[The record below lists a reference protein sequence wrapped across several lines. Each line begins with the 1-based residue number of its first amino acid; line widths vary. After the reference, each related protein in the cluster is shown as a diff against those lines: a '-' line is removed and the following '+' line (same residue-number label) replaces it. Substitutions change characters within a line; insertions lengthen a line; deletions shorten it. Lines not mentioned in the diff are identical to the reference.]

1 MATKRHA
8 RTPAHRDSPDPGS
21 NRNVT
26 GLEYKQIAEH
36 FSMTVVSSANS
47 DPPNSGNSEPSRN
60 SRKG

>member
-8 RTPAHRDSPDPGS
+8 RTPTHRDSPDRGS

-36 FSMTVVSSANS
+36 FSMTASAVCQASNNS
-47 DPPNSGNSEPSRN
+47 TNS
-60 SRKG
+60 